1 MVYQF
6 EMCFPN
12 DVYGEHT
19 LMEKFARILDLIDD
33 EEEIEDILQKKAYI
47 NFASGEGRFVCID
60 YSSEDYIM
68 PLVVICLD
76 NYAEKVRA
84 AMFEW
89 DNECREEYGQKPRIS
104 VENVFH
110 SEGYTLLKEIEKYNN
125 ISIHDKF
132 LKYE

>member
-6 EMCFPN
+6 EMVFPN
-12 DVYGEHT
+12 DVYDEYT

-33 EEEIEDILQKKAYI
+33 EEDIEDTLQEQVYI
-47 NFASGEGRFVCID
+47 KFVRGEGRFVCVD
-60 YSSEDYIM
+60 YSSGDYIM

-76 NYAEKVRA
+76 DYAEKVRA
-84 AMFEW
+84 AMFEL
-89 DNECREEYGQKPRIS
+89 DNECRRRYGQKPRIS
-104 VENVFH
+104 VENDFH
-110 SEGYTLLKEIEKYNN
+110 NEGYTLLKEIEKDND

>member
-6 EMCFPN
+6 EMVFPN
-12 DVYGEHT
+12 DVYGQYT
-19 LMEKFARILDLIDD
+19 LIKEFAKILDLIDD
-33 EEEIEDILQKKAYI
+33 EEDIRDIVQEEADI
-47 NFASGEGRFVCID
+47 IFVEGEGRFVCVD
-60 YSSEDYIM
+60 LSSGDYIL

-84 AMFEW
+84 AMFEL
-89 DNECREEYGQKPRIS
+89 DNECRRRYGQKPRIS
-104 VENVFH
+104 VENDFH
-110 SEGYTLLKEIEKYNN
+110 NEGYTLLKEIEKDND